1 MPFIGHSLNQSLIYY
16 CVLNGNKLEDP
27 YIKGELG
34 RWLNMVPNVFLYL
47 FLYKNIHLDP
57 NFAQIM
63 HLRGRARTNA
73 RARLR
78 AYI

>member
-1 MPFIGHSLNQSLIYY
+1 MPFILSSLLLYY
-16 CVLNGNKLEDP
+16 IEDP

-47 FLYKNIHLDP
+47 FLYKNIHLDL

-73 RARLR
+73 RAR
-78 AYI
+78 AYAHIYKK